1 MYSKKNIFIKNK
13 KMKGLFIMKG
23 KKVIYNGVEYSSI
36 KSLCESCNV
45 SYAMVTQRL
54 KTGMSIEEAIN
65 IPLKT
70 HRNGIKIVYDGIEY
84 PSIRSLAK
92 AKNIPYHVIQ
102 MRLKKGM
109 SIKKAIETPVGELMG
124 NEIVFKNKKYSSFS
138 KLCKAF
144 NIPPSIAL
152 SRLNMNW
159 SLEKTL
165 TTPVRKTKNR
175 YIPQLTY
182 NGKDYSSLKVLCD
195 DLNID
200 YQNTLNRLHRG
211 KTLKEAIETPKRTRK
226 NIN

>member
-1 MYSKKNIFIKNK
+1 
-13 KMKGLFIMKG
+13 MKG
-23 KKVIYNGVEYSSI
+23 KKVILDGKEYSSI
-36 KSLCESCNV
+36 KSLCESYGV

-54 KTGMSIEEAIN
+54 KRGMSLENAIK

-70 HRNGIKIVYDGIEY
+70 HRNGIKIVYNGKEY
-84 PSIRSLAK
+84 PSIRSLANE
-92 AKNIPYHVIQ
+92 KNVPYHVVQ

-124 NEIVFKNKKYSSFS
+124 NEIIFRNKKYSSFS